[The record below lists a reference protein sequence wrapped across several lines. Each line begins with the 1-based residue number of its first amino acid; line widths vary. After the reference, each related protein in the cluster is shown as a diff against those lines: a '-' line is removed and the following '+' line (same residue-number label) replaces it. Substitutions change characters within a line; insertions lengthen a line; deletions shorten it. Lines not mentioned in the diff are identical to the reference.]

1 MGGAK
6 SKLFQK
12 LLKISCDSVCPTR
25 PSDTFNPLQ
34 LLSRIFSDNDVPREN
49 SLNIKQNK

>member
-34 LLSRIFSDNDVPREN
+34 LLSRIFSDNDLYPE
-49 SLNIKQNK
+49 KTH